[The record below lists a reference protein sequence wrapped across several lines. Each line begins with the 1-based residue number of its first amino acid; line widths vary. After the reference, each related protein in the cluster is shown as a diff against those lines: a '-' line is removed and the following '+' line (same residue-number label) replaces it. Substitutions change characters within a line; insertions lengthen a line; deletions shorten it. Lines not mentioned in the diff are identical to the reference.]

1 MMFKQVLN
9 LIGDYQY
16 NCPVDHLANLL
27 ANQND
32 KIYKYSFDVRNPMDS
47 WPKWSGVKHGAE
59 LDYLFGR
66 PILSDN
72 KLFTS
77 EHTRNDVIEVAQ
89 LPCPVADL
97 QDVIFRLQAPKRLE
111 FKLKLN

>member
-1 MMFKQVLN
+1 MMFKQVLS

-66 PILSDN
+66 PFLSDN

-77 EHTRNDVIEVAQ
+77 EHKDISNFMIEAWTNFV
-89 LPCPVADL
+89 
-97 QDVIFRLQAPKRLE
+97 KYG
-111 FKLKLN
+111 

>member
-1 MMFKQVLN
+1 MMKN
-9 LIGDYQY
+9 LPRTLISNDGLLK
-16 NCPVDHLANLL
+16 NGLPKVWLPRLTTFFPVDHLANLL

-77 EHTRNDVIEVAQ
+77 EHKDISNFMIEAWTNFV
-89 LPCPVADL
+89 
-97 QDVIFRLQAPKRLE
+97 KYG
-111 FKLKLN
+111 

>member
-1 MMFKQVLN
+1 MMTNFVSPFEKWVAKCVTSEIN
-9 LIGDYQY
+9 
-16 NCPVDHLANLL
+16 NFFPVDHLANLL

-77 EHTRNDVIEVAQ
+77 EHKDISNFMIEAWTNFV
-89 LPCPVADL
+89 
-97 QDVIFRLQAPKRLE
+97 KYG
-111 FKLKLN
+111 